1 MINQFKDQY
10 CLSGSSQALLGS
22 IISGCGLSQ
31 DPEELFFELKET
43 LFGGVANMPQCAKD
57 VIVADR
63 LNSLNSG
70 GPDDITVGEL
80 MSIFG
85 EENIFSCD
93 MGIEEANISPINPPI
108 TPTYRVCPEIF
119 DFKIEDNIIP
129 PHNGTTPPVW
139 KKAGSVINSV
149 YFQFTVPGQQPLT
162 VSFYHFTFIA
172 FAGGWDATCLSTSAQ
187 SAANALNYASQN
199 VQNLINNP
207 TENLPRALVLAKIKD
222 FIAIRVNREFSR
234 QVGLLCGDANY
245 TGTVDVSAG
254 DFNDFPTNNC
264 DALIGNCPQ

>member
-63 LNSLNSG
+63 LNFLNSG

-93 MGIEEANISPINPPI
+93 MVPGIEETEIPPLNPPI
-108 TPTYRVCPEIF
+108 TVTRLVCPLVF
-119 DFKIEDNIIP
+119 GFKTIADPATNTSYAATIETDVYVRFTIP
-129 PHNGTTPPVW
+129 GSTQPVGFRV
-139 KKAGSVINSV
+139 ANMMMRVMANNNSGCLPSCS
-149 YFQFTVPGQQPLT
+149 QF
-162 VSFYHFTFIA
+162 
-172 FAGGWDATCLSTSAQ
+172 
-187 SAANALNYASQN
+187 AANALNIAVAA
-199 VQNLINNP
+199 VQNSVNNEP
-207 TENLPRALVLAKIKD
+207 PGTPRIDIVARAKRSMVTNLDRALKIKVKNCSAGYGATVEFKGGVFNNWENLPV
-222 FIAIRVNREFSR
+222 
-234 QVGLLCGDANY
+234 
-245 TGTVDVSAG
+245 
-254 DFNDFPTNNC
+254 NNC
-264 DALIGNCPQ
+264 DALIGNCPP